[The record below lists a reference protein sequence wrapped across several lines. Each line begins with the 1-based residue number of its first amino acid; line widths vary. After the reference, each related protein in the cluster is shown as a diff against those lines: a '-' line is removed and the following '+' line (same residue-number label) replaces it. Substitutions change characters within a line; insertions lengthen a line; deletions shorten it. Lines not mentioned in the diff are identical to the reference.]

1 MKNMNKMNLVISILL
16 LTTNLFA
23 NSEDHQSNASSNI
36 VQITQ
41 KAKEHL
47 KKYGVPYGTAAIIL
61 LSAIASRRRAF
72 RLENQITELR
82 NEINSIKE
90 LVGQNYVKSDQLTVI
105 EIKLSEVLK
114 RLKVETGIKETQNI
128 NNVDENSICQVIAGC

>member
-1 MKNMNKMNLVISILL
+1 MKNMNKMNFVISILL

-23 NSEDHQSNASSNI
+23 NSEDHQSNARLNI
-36 VQITQ
+36 AQITQ

-47 KKYGVPYGTAAIIL
+47 KQYGVPYGTAAIIL

-72 RLENQITELR
+72 RLENQIIELR

-90 LVGQNYVKSDQLTVI
+90 LVSQNYVKSDQLTVI
-105 EIKLSEVLK
+105 EIKLSEILK

-128 NNVDENSICQVIAGC
+128 NNVDE